1 MGELLEPTDVIQA
14 ADTVT
19 RALAGAVGADWS
31 VRAGSLDWDVRT
43 TVIHAAS
50 ATAKYSLCLSAQ
62 TRRRI
67 ALRSIAYP
75 DANPSD
81 LLIALGAVADSLA
94 QVAATAP
101 PDAQGFH
108 LAGMAD
114 AEGFVAMACAEILIH
129 GSDVAAGL
137 GLELAPPDDLCRRV
151 AARLFPWAPGD
162 RPGWDTLAWATG
174 RIELPGLDRLD
185 SSWIW
190 HCAPLVEWD
199 GAMPKWQPVTEWVWN
214 DQSRKWQ
221 ALLAAT

>member
-1 MGELLEPTDVIQA
+1 VGHLLEPTDVSQA
-14 ADTVT
+14 AGAVT
-19 RALAGAVGADWS
+19 RALADAAGADWS
-31 VRAGSLDWDVRT
+31 VRAGTLDWDVRT
-43 TVIHAAS
+43 TIIHAAS
-50 ATAKYSLCLSAQ
+50 ATAKYSLSLSAQ

-67 ALRSIAYP
+67 VLRSIAYP
-75 DANPSD
+75 DAYPSE

-101 PDAQGFH
+101 PDARGFH

-129 GSDVAAGL
+129 GSDAAAGL

-151 AARLFPWAPGD
+151 AARLFPWAPQD

-174 RIELPGLDRLD
+174 RIELPGLPGLD

-190 HCAPLVEWD
+190 HCAPLMEWD
-199 GAMPKWQPVTEWVWN
+199 GAMPRWQPVTEWVWDN
-214 DQSRKWQ
+214 QSHKWQ
-221 ALLAAT
+221 AVLAAS